1 MEGLILKMKNTAI
14 AMGLGA
20 ISALGITFLMS
31 NKKVQKKTKKMVNG
45 AVNNIEKKYEDF
57 M

>member
-1 MEGLILKMKNTAI
+1 MKNTAI